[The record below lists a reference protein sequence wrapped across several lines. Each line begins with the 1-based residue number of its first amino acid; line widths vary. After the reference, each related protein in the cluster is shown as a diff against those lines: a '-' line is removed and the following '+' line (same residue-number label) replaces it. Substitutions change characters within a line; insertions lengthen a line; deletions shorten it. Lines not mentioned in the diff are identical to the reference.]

1 MPFYNVRAP
10 ALPQAKDLYDQR
22 YQNTFADVLR
32 LYFNRLDGDLTA
44 LSTRFGGSQLNVPTA
59 LYYDTTTQAAAVVN
73 TAYKVKF
80 GNTTYQNG
88 IVVSGTGGTR
98 FTVEKPGIYN
108 VSFTGQKLSSSA
120 SAQEMHVWV
129 AKNGTAVANSAHAF
143 STHNNSQRTALHWN
157 YNIVLTANEYIEI
170 MWSVNTTTL
179 TLAPEA
185 AATPHP
191 AVPSASLTI
200 NFISNTEGFAT

>member
-1 MPFYNVRAP
+1 MPFYKVRAP

-59 LYYDTTTQAAAVVN
+59 SYYDTTTQTAAVAD

-88 IVVSGTGGTR
+88 IVVSGIGGTT

-108 VSFTGQKLSSSA
+108 LLFTGQVISSSA
-120 SAQEMHVWV
+120 STQEMHIWL
-129 AKNGTAVANSAHAF
+129 AKNGVSVANSAHAF
-143 STHNNSQRTALHWN
+143 STHNNAQRNTAQWT
-157 YNIVLTANEYIEI
+157 YNIVLAAADYIEL
-170 MWSVNTTTL
+170 MWAADTTTL
-179 TLAPEA
+179 GFESESAS
-185 AATPHP
+185 TPHP
-191 AVPSASLTI
+191 VVPSADITI
-200 NFISNTEGFAT
+200 SFVSNIEGFAT

>member
-1 MPFYNVRAP
+1 MPFFNVRAP
-10 ALPQAKDLYDQR
+10 ALPQARDAYDPR
-22 YQNTFADVLR
+22 IQNTFSDVLR
-32 LYFNRLDGDLTA
+32 LYFNRLDADLNS
-44 LSTRFGGSQLNVPTA
+44 LSTSLGASQLNVPTA
-59 LYYDTTTQAAAVVN
+59 SYYDTTTQTATSIN

-80 GNTTYQNG
+80 GAAINQNG
-88 IVVSGTGGTR
+88 IAVSGTGGTR
-98 FTVEKPGIYN
+98 FTVERTGIYN

-129 AKNGTAVANSAHAF
+129 AKNGTAVANSAHAY
-143 STHNNSQRTALHWN
+143 STHNNSQRNALHWN
-157 YNIVLTANEYIEI
+157 YNIALTANEYIEL
-170 MWSVNTTTL
+170 MWSVDATTL
-179 TLAPEA
+179 TLAPEG

>member
-1 MPFYNVRAP
+1 MPFYKVRAP

-88 IVVSGTGGTR
+88 IAVSGTGGTR

-108 VSFTGQKLSSSA
+108 LLFTGQVISSSA
-120 SAQEMHVWV
+120 SIQEMHIWLS
-129 AKNGTAVANSAHAF
+129 KNGVSVANSAHAF
-143 STHNNSQRTALHWN
+143 STHNNAQRNTAQWT
-157 YNIVLTANEYIEI
+157 YNIVLAAADYIEL
-170 MWSVNTTTL
+170 MWAADTTTL
-179 TLAPEA
+179 GFESESAS
-185 AATPHP
+185 TPHP
-191 AVPSASLTI
+191 VVPSADITI
-200 NFISNTEGFAT
+200 SFVSNIEGFAT

>member
-10 ALPQAKDLYDQR
+10 ALPQATTLYDSR
-22 YQNTFADVLR
+22 FQNTFADVLR
-32 LYFNRLDGDLTA
+32 LYFNRLDGDLTS
-44 LSTRFGGSQLNVPTA
+44 LSTSLGASQLNLPTA
-59 LYYDTTTQAAAVVN
+59 SYYDTTTQTAASIN

-80 GNTTYQNG
+80 GNIINQNG
-88 IVVSGTGGTR
+88 IAVSGTGGTT

-108 VSFTGQKLSSSA
+108 ISFTGQKESSSA

-129 AKNGTAVANSAHAF
+129 AKNGTNVANSAQAY
-143 STHNNSQRTALHWN
+143 STHNNNQRNALHWN
-157 YNIVLTANEYIEI
+157 YNIALTANEYIEL
-170 MWSVNTTTL
+170 MFSVDVTTL

-191 AVPSASLTI
+191 AVPSAALTI
-200 NFISNTEGFAT
+200 NFISNTEGFVV

>member
-1 MPFYNVRAP
+1 MPFYKVRAP

-59 LYYDTTTQAAAVVN
+59 SYYDTTTQTAASIN

-80 GNTTYQNG
+80 GTAINQNG
-88 IVVSGTGGTR
+88 IAVSGTGGTR
-98 FTVEKPGIYN
+98 FTVERTGIYN
-108 VSFTGQKLSSSA
+108 ISFTGQKLSSSA

-129 AKNGTAVANSAHAF
+129 AKNGTAVANSAHAY
-143 STHNNSQRTALHWN
+143 STHNNSQRNALHWN
-157 YNIVLTANEYIEI
+157 YNIVLTANEYIEL
-170 MWSVNTTTL
+170 MWSVDVTTL
-179 TLAPEA
+179 TLAPEG

-200 NFISNTEGFAT
+200 NFISNTEGFVA